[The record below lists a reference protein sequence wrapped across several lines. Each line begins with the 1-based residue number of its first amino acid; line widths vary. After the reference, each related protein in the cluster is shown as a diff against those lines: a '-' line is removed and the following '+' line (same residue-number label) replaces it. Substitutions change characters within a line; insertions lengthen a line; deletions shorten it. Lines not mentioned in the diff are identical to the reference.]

1 MEQDQSRD
9 GDSNTNAKR
18 VYNSDDEMWAEKR
31 SKKLN
36 DPLSMKNKNVVEPKK
51 KNEEIHKKGQEKLHM
66 LFPDPHFLRYV
77 FKIHNFVFC

>member
-18 VYNSDDEMWAEKR
+18 VYDSDDEMWADNRFKR
-31 SKKLN
+31 LH
-36 DPLSMKNKNVVEPKK
+36 DPLSMKNKNVVEPKRK
-51 KNEEIHKKGQEKLHM
+51 TEEIHKKGYEKLRM